1 MQPDSNAAP
10 GTARIDPALV
20 AILAGVCAAL
30 HVGKL
35 PPAITA
41 LQAALGLSLVQ
52 AGFLLSMVQV
62 AGMSA
67 GVAFGAVADGL
78 GPRRSMLVGL
88 TILALASAL
97 GGAAD
102 DATTLT
108 VLRATEGFGFLLVVL
123 AAPAL
128 VRRLVAPERLN
139 TMLGL
144 WGAYMPLAT
153 ALALL
158 AGPWVIAFAGWR
170 AWWWGLAALTAAMA
184 IWLRAAVNAEAGG
197 RAVRAGAATPWRA
210 RLGST
215 LAAPGPWLVAMAF
228 AMYSGQWLAVIGFLP
243 TIYAQAGVAGT
254 VAGALTA
261 LAAAVNMIGNISA
274 GRLLHRGARPA
285 RLLSTGYAVMGVAAV
300 VAFIGFGAGG
310 GWPIPAGVRYG
321 AVLAFSAV
329 GGLVPATLFVLAMR
343 VAPDEGS
350 ISSTV
355 GWVQQWSALG
365 QFGGPPLVAW
375 VAVRTGGWQSTWL
388 ATGACTLLGLALTA
402 AISKRIAADA
412 PARARPAA
420 PAPRDRGERR
430 PD

>member
-1 MQPDSNAAP
+1 MNGPR
-10 GTARIDPALV
+10 TARIDPALV

-52 AGFLLSMVQV
+52 AGFLLSMVQL

-67 GVAFGAVADGL
+67 GVAFGALADGL
-78 GPRRSMLVGL
+78 GPRRSMLAGL
-88 TILALASAL
+88 AILALASAL
-97 GGAAD
+97 GGAAG
-102 DATTLT
+102 DAAALMA
-108 VLRATEGFGFLLVVL
+108 LRAGEGFGFLLVVL

-128 VRRLVAPERLN
+128 VRRLVAPGRLN
-139 TMLGL
+139 AMLGV

-158 AGPWVIAFAGWR
+158 AGPWVIGAAGWR
-170 AWWWGLAALTAAMA
+170 AWWWGLAGLTAAMA
-184 IWLRAAVNAEAGG
+184 FWLRAAVSAEAGG
-197 RAVRAGAATPWRA
+197 RAAHAAAAPSWLA
-210 RLGST
+210 RLRPT

-243 TIYAQAGVAGT
+243 TVYAEAGMAGT

-274 GRLLHRGARPA
+274 GRLLHGGARPA
-285 RLLSTGYAVMGVAAV
+285 RLLATGYTAMGIAAAV
-300 VAFIGFGAGG
+300 AFVGFGTEGA
-310 GWPIPAGVRYG
+310 WSIPASVRYG

-350 ISSTV
+350 ISATV

-375 VAVRTGGWQSTWL
+375 VAVRAGGWQSTWL
-388 ATGACTLLGLALTA
+388 ATGACALLGLALTA
-402 AISKRIAADA
+402 AISRRVAAGS
-412 PARARPAA
+412 
-420 PAPRDRGERR
+420 PR
-430 PD
+430 

>member
-1 MQPDSNAAP
+1 LPATPA
-10 GTARIDPALV
+10 TARIDPALV

-41 LQAALGLSLVQ
+41 LQAALGLSLMQ
-52 AGFLLSMVQV
+52 AGFLLSLVQA
-62 AGMSA
+62 AGMTA
-67 GVAFGAVADGL
+67 GVAFGALADGL
-78 GPRRSMLVGL
+78 GPRRSMLIGL
-88 TILALASAL
+88 MILALASAL
-97 GGAAD
+97 GGTAG
-102 DATTLT
+102 DATALM
-108 VLRATEGFGFLLVVL
+108 VLRAAEGLGFLLVVL

-153 ALALL
+153 TVALL
-158 AGPWVIAFAGWR
+158 AGPWVISLAGWR

-184 IWLRAAVNAEAGG
+184 IWLGTSVSAEVGG
-197 RAVRAGAATPWRA
+197 RATRTGNAQPWSA
-210 RLGST
+210 RLRST
-215 LAAPGPWLVAMAF
+215 LAAPEPWLVAMAF

-261 LAAAVNMIGNISA
+261 LAAAVNMIGNITA
-274 GRLLHRGARPA
+274 GRLLHRSARPT
-285 RLLSTGYAVMGVAAV
+285 RLLTIGFVVMGVAAF
-300 VAFIGFGAGG
+300 VAFVGFGAGNG
-310 GWPIPAGVRYG
+310 LAIPASVRYG
-321 AVLAFSAV
+321 AVLTFSAV
-329 GGLVPATLFVLAMR
+329 GGLIPATLFVLALR
-343 VAPDEGS
+343 VTPDEGS
-350 ISSTV
+350 ISATV

-375 VAVRTGGWQSTWL
+375 VAVRTGGWQYTWL

-402 AISKRIAADA
+402 AIARRITAEA
-412 PARARPAA
+412 PARLP
-420 PAPRDRGERR
+420 PSVKSTRDTERANH
-430 PD
+430 